1 MRNRHRTL
9 TASAFTVAVGVLVLS
24 GCAASSDRD
33 GSEGGGQAVT
43 FAQITTVSGG
53 FPFGDTVKGTQSYIN
68 LLNDNGGLNGYRVEF
83 VSGDDKGDA
92 AEAAQLARKFIQQ
105 DGVVGMVGN
114 TSIVDCQANRA
125 IYEAND
131 IAVMGGGAQT
141 DCYQQPNWMPITGG
155 PFVGAWIMW
164 TYAVEQ
170 LQAEAVCIIGQNDPT
185 SVPYFEQLREAFEAQ
200 YRMQFALATY
210 TNDTTQDPTPAMTN
224 AKSAGC
230 DVIVTSTV
238 APNFA
243 AMVASA
249 ESVGL
254 DATFIDGGS
263 AYDTTLPGTLGS
275 TGEPG
280 ALGPDSAG
288 VFVGSQ
294 MTPLDDPSAEV
305 REMVDQ
311 LDKDGVDANFWSQ
324 IGWVS
329 AKLYFDALA
338 RRPDADLTSPSEVLT
353 ALREMDPVESDFTGV
368 PIVFGDGDTHSPN
381 LSYKLLTI
389 TDGQFVNAP
398 GLDDGW
404 IVIDPLPEPE
414 G

>member
-1 MRNRHRTL
+1 MTRGTNARLAAGAALLATTL
-9 TASAFTVAVGVLVLS
+9 AVSA
-24 GCAASSDRD
+24 CAAGSAGGTD
-33 GSEGGGQAVT
+33 GTKTVT
-43 FAQITTVSGG
+43 FAQITTISGG

-68 LLNDNGGLNGYRVEF
+68 LLNDNGGLNGYVVEF

-170 LQAEAVCIIGQNDPT
+170 VHAQAPCIIGQNDPT
-185 SVPYFEQLREAFEAQ
+185 SVPYFEQLRREFEDQ
-200 YRMQFALATY
+200 YDMNFALATY

-230 DVIVTSTV
+230 DAIITSTV

-243 AMVASA
+243 AMVKSA
-249 ESVGL
+249 EAVGL

-263 AYDTTLPGTLGS
+263 AYDTTLPSALGS
-275 TGEPG
+275 AAEPG
-280 ALGPDSAG
+280 MLGSQSAG

-305 REMVDQ
+305 QQMVSQ
-311 LDKDGVDANFWSQ
+311 LEDDGVDANFWSQ

-329 AKLYFDALA
+329 AKLFFDALA
-338 RRPDADLTSPSEVLT
+338 QRPDADLTSPTEVLDV
-353 ALREMDPVESDFTGV
+353 LRTMDPVESDFTGV
-368 PIVFGDGDTHSPN
+368 PITFGDGDVHSPN

-389 TDGQFVNAP
+389 AGGSFVNAP

-404 IVIDPLPEPE
+404 IVIDPLPDPE
-414 G
+414 Q